1 METTYAEII
10 TIGDEILYGQITD
23 TNSQWLGSELNK
35 IGVKVIRK
43 SAIADKPE
51 DILSTFAEAET
62 RADIIIVTGGLG
74 PTKDDITK
82 HTFCEYFGVEMTHRP
97 EVMENIEALF
107 KVRQR
112 SLNKMNQTQA
122 LVPSNADVL
131 MNKVGTAPGMW
142 FEKGNKTFISM
153 PGVPHEMKKMI
164 SEQAIP
170 RLQKKYET
178 PFILHK
184 MVKTIGV
191 AEAVLAE
198 TLEDWE
204 TNLPENIKLAFL
216 PRLGQVR
223 LRLTAMGNSLE
234 EITQEVEQEVNKLP
248 DLIGKYIYA
257 YDDEEVEHT
266 IGKLLMARNQTLATA
281 ESCTGGLIA
290 NKITDIAGCSAY
302 FVGGIV
308 AYGYEVKV
316 SQLGVKQETL
326 DEHGAVSEQ
335 VAMEMAE
342 NVRKKYGSSYGLATT
357 GIAGP
362 DGGTPEKPVGTVWIG
377 YSDENFTFAK
387 HYQLTPNRMMN
398 VNFTYNLA
406 MNLLRRQILGEGVNK
421 EDV

>member
-1 METTYAEII
+1 
-10 TIGDEILYGQITD
+10 
-23 TNSQWLGSELNK
+23 
-35 IGVKVIRK
+35 
-43 SAIADKPE
+43 
-51 DILSTFAEAET
+51 
-62 RADIIIVTGGLG
+62 
-74 PTKDDITK
+74 
-82 HTFCEYFGVEMTHRP
+82 
-97 EVMENIEALF
+97 
-107 KVRQR
+107 
-112 SLNKMNQTQA
+112 MNQTQA
-122 LVPSNADVL
+122 LVPSNAEVL

-170 RLQKKYET
+170 RLQQKYET
-178 PFILHK
+178 PSILHK

-198 TLEDWE
+198 ILETWE
-204 TNLPENIKLAFL
+204 ANLPENIKLAYL

-234 EITQEVEQEVNKLP
+234 EITAEVQSEIDKLP
-248 DLIGKYIYA
+248 NLIGKYIYA
-257 YDDEEVEHT
+257 YDDEEVENT
-266 IGKLLMARNQTLATA
+266 IGKMLVARQETLATA
-281 ESCTGGLIA
+281 ESCTGGLLA
-290 NKITDIAGCSAY
+290 NKITDISGCSAY

-308 AYGYEVKV
+308 AYGYDVKV

-326 DEHGAVSEQ
+326 DSFGAVSEQ

-342 NVRKKYGSSYGLATT
+342 NVRKKYGSNYGLSTT

-377 YSDENFTFAK
+377 YSDENITFAK

-406 MNLLRRQILGEGVNK
+406 MNLLRRQLLGEGVEK
-421 EDV
+421 TDL